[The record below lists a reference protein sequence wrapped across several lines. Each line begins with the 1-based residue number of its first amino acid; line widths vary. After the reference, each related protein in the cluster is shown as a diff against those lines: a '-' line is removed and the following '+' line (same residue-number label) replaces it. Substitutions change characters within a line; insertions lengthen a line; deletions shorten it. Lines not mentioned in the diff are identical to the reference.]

1 MNVKGVQCC
10 VVLFLMQN
18 EGSVQD
24 MRRNLIIKAFVL
36 GAVGC
41 TFTIT
46 GIAADV
52 EAQDTHSSVNEQQ
65 IHSQDAARH
74 EAVRSNWMDRTDVVV
89 GVGMK
94 HSEGSSSHQYHNFMP
109 WEIILLLGLLINLNL
124 QNSTSYTLRHYNL

>member
-41 TFTIT
+41 NLLLQEWQPM
-46 GIAADV
+46 G
-52 EAQDTHSSVNEQQ
+52 
-65 IHSQDAARH
+65 
-74 EAVRSNWMDRTDVVV
+74 MDKVL
-89 GVGMK
+89 
-94 HSEGSSSHQYHNFMP
+94 Q
-109 WEIILLLGLLINLNL
+109 ILL
-124 QNSTSYTLRHYNL
+124 QK

>member
-46 GIAADV
+46 GMAANGHGQGIADSTT
-52 EAQDTHSSVNEQQ
+52 EVNE
-65 IHSQDAARH
+65 AKH
-74 EAVRSNWMDRTDVVV
+74 EAVRSKLD
-89 GVGMK
+89 
-94 HSEGSSSHQYHNFMP
+94 GSHRYRSRRWYERF
-109 WEIILLLGLLINLNL
+109 E
-124 QNSTSYTLRHYNL
+124 RDA